1 MTFVTT
7 LSSSDA
13 LLSGQVGD
21 TFVGKTLTLD
31 EANIGKLPEPTGSC
45 LRAFEQRLC
54 YTMHT

>member
-31 EANIGKLPEPTGSC
+31 EANIGKLPEPTGSQG
-45 LRAFEQRLC
+45 F
-54 YTMHT
+54 